1 ASDEYCFFV
10 DENDAVIGTN
20 IGIYNSDAPK
30 TEKWIPADKV
40 LNVSELT
47 EQQIADGYYMLKDA
61 VKVRWSYYDVPAGTI
76 DNPIVFANEFV
87 LKGNGRYRDIRT
99 DAQKLNTV
107 LPDIFNY
114 TISAD
119 VSYIHNHSEVIE
131 NTIADDTANKTF
143 NEKIELVGS
152 GSTTKY
158 VYLERPIIT
167 VHTQIFD
174 DETKAEAPY
183 DANAAQVK
191 GYRPGETVWYKT
203 SVLNNK
209 QVSDHVQGALLE
221 PVLFDKI
228 PEYITTSGLDTNN
241 IKVVWYDAN
250 GNPKPASEIPAYTI
264 SKTQIT
270 APDFAGDMVTNKS
283 DTDGVTF
290 AGGNVFADFL
300 LDPNSSR
307 SNTVSSDITYNV
319 YTIQFAKGSRLEIGE
334 SVEVYYEAQIRYED
348 LPLSYTTRNNGIE
361 KTFVDYYP
369 KMSEYY
375 QSGTAYH
382 NGYLTASY
390 PYIGGMNP
398 SVSDSAYT
406 GSFTQFK
413 NANAMM
419 DMNYLYH
426 DVGVSGTR
434 NKNIDKFDY
443 LKDATVYMPGYSG
456 DENYNGYVSSNYYVY
471 NNYGGS
477 NG

>member
-1 ASDEYCFFV
+1 
-10 DENDAVIGTN
+10 N
-20 IGIYNSDAPK
+20 IGIYGSDAPK

-99 DAQKLNTV
+99 DAQKQNTV

-167 VHTQIFD
+167 VHTQIFE
-174 DETKAEAPY
+174 DEAKAKVPY

-203 SVLNNK
+203 SVLNKK
-209 QVSDHVQGALLE
+209 QASDHVQGALLE

-250 GNPKPASEIPAYTI
+250 GNPKPANEIPAYTI

-283 DTDGVTF
+283 DTDGITF
-290 AGGNVFADFL
+290 GGGNVFADFL

-319 YTIQFAKGSRLEIGE
+319 YTIQFAEGSRLEIGE

-361 KTFVDYYP
+361 KTFVDY
-369 KMSEYY
+369 
-375 QSGTAYH
+375 
-382 NGYLTASY
+382 
-390 PYIGGMNP
+390 
-398 SVSDSAYT
+398 
-406 GSFTQFK
+406 
-413 NANAMM
+413 
-419 DMNYLYH
+419 
-426 DVGVSGTR
+426 
-434 NKNIDKFDY
+434 
-443 LKDATVYMPGYSG
+443 
-456 DENYNGYVSSNYYVY
+456 
-471 NNYGGS
+471 
-477 NG
+477 